1 MLTRRSSVGAAVLNC
16 LNLEMGI
23 AAAKNIWLWWICIY
37 DNVKK
42 TLHKSCITQI

>member
-16 LNLEMGI
+16 LNLEKGI
-23 AAAKNIWLWWICIY
+23 AAAKNIWLWWLCIY

-42 TLHKSCITQI
+42 TLDGSCVAWI